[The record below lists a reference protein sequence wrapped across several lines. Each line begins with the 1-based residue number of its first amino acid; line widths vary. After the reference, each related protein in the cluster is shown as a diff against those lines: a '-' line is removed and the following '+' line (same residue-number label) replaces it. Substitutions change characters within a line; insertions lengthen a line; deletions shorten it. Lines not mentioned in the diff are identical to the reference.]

1 MPNGAQ
7 VSSLPATTPRC
18 PVSFLW
24 GAVATLLSGIY
35 TAILAPIAA
44 IAALMGR
51 SHAVTLLTR
60 LWGWLIIRTCG
71 VKVEIVGLEN
81 LAGLKSCVLVSNH
94 QSFFDIFAI
103 GAYIPGEP
111 RFVAKKELL
120 KIPLVGYAL
129 KHSENIIIDRETGG
143 RAVRH
148 AIKVIKSG
156 FIVSVFADGHRATD
170 NRVHDFS
177 DGAAWI
183 AILGKAPVVPMSIS
197 GSGVFFPRKAMV
209 VIPGRKM
216 RMVIGKPISTEGLT
230 SRDRGELTRRLE
242 AEVRATFTKEV

>member
-1 MPNGAQ
+1 MANGAQ
-7 VSSLPATTPRC
+7 VSSLPASTSRGA
-18 PVSFLW
+18 VSFAW
-24 GAVATLLSGIY
+24 GATATVLSAIY

-51 SHAVTLLTR
+51 SHLVTLLTR
-60 LWGWLIIRTCG
+60 LWGWLIVNTAG

-120 KIPLVGYAL
+120 KIPLLGFAL
-129 KHSENIIIDRETGG
+129 KHSENIIIDRQAGG
-143 RAVRH
+143 REVRH
-148 AIKVIKSG
+148 AVDVIKGG
-156 FIVSVFADGHRATD
+156 FLISVFAEGHRFGD

-197 GSGVFFPRKAMV
+197 GSGAFYPRKAIV
-209 VIPGRKM
+209 VVPGRKM
-216 RMVIGKPISTEGLT
+216 RMIIGKPISTEGLT

-242 AEVRATFTKEV
+242 AEVRATFTEEV

>member
-1 MPNGAQ
+1 MANGAQ
-7 VSSLPATTPRC
+7 VSSMPASTSRG
-18 PVSFLW
+18 PVSLAW
-24 GAVATLLSGIY
+24 GAIATLLSGIY
-35 TAILAPIAA
+35 TAILAPVAA
-44 IAALMGR
+44 LAALMGR
-51 SHAVTLLTR
+51 SHEVTLLTR
-60 LWGWLIIRTCG
+60 FWGWLIIRTCG

-120 KIPLVGYAL
+120 KIPLLGFAL
-129 KHSENIIIDRETGG
+129 KHSENIIIDRQAGG
-143 RAVRH
+143 REVRH
-148 AIKVIKSG
+148 AVDVIKSG
-156 FIVSVFADGHRATD
+156 FLVSVFAEGHRHSD
-170 NRVHDFS
+170 NRVHEFS

-197 GSGVFFPRKAMV
+197 GSGAFFPRKAIV

-216 RMVIGKPISTEGLT
+216 RMVIGKPIFTEGMT

-242 AEVRATFTKEV
+242 AEVRATFTAEI

>member
-1 MPNGAQ
+1 MANGAQ
-7 VSSLPATTPRC
+7 VSSISAAPSRGPLNI
-18 PVSFLW
+18 LW
-24 GAVATLLSGIY
+24 GVIATLLSGLY

-51 SHAVTLLTR
+51 SHMVTLLTR
-60 LWGWLIIRTCG
+60 LWGQLIINTCG

-120 KIPLVGYAL
+120 KIPLLGFAL

-148 AIKVIKSG
+148 AINVIKSG
-156 FIVSVFADGHRATD
+156 FLISVFADGHRATD
-170 NRVHDFS
+170 NRVHEFN

-183 AILGKAPVVPMSIS
+183 SILGKAPVVPMSIS
-197 GSGVFFPRKAMV
+197 GSGAFFPRRAMV

-216 RMVIGKPISTEGLT
+216 RMIIGKPISTEGLT

-242 AEVRATFTKEV
+242 AEVRATFTEEV